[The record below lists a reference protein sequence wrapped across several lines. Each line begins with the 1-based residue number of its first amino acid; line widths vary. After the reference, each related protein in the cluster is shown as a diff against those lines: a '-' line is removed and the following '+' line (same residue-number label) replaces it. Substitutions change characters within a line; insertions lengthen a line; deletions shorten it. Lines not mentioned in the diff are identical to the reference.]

1 MATPREELNRLRAM
15 AAQPAMETQLTPR
28 EELEQL
34 RSKAQSVSTIKQPEL
49 EVPEWGEKYPTV
61 YGVAGAAYE
70 TAKPV
75 VEALGLVGGAIA
87 GTPAGPVGQVGG
99 AALGYAAAQNLIEL
113 AEERLGI
120 KLPQT
125 ALEQIK
131 DMPKELAEGAI
142 MEMGG
147 QVAGKVIPAIA
158 KAVTKPVQTLL
169 KKTAEKALKEPLAIE
184 GVRVAEAAGMELT
197 PGQMTGSRFLL
208 TAENVARRA
217 GMTTD
222 QIHKHDVKVAKQAID
237 RINKITSKLGKKG
250 VSEAVLGEQIRGSVN
265 HAVKSVQKMR
275 RSQAAL
281 DYGRVR
287 KLAGDKPVM
296 QLKSLKAE
304 INKIVDDFDVPGGEQ
319 IVKQAKGLL
328 GQVKVI
334 EKVTPPS
341 KILDISGKPM
351 REAVTEAIEPRISI
365 DKAMKIRSVYSD
377 ASRGTG
383 QIFKDIDSA
392 QNRMLATRLIKA
404 IEEDFSIAPTT
415 AKGNIGEALKIA
427 NKNYKTY
434 SQSLDA
440 IENSVLG
447 KMLGKDVNDAIIAG
461 QGWNTI
467 APEQIVNR
475 LVKMHP
481 SELRTAK
488 ALLQKSSPET
498 WGNIKRHSV
507 ERALIEAMDIPP
519 SAGLNPIPL
528 SSSKFIKALP
538 KEAQARELFDKKE
551 LAELK
556 MINNALIR
564 FGDRTG
570 ANFSNTAVMQEFL
583 ETLTSIASKTGL
595 FRLTGRAIGL
605 KTIANSMT
613 TSEGRKAVMT
623 ALKPGISDKAI
634 AAATKIIL
642 LQEKGISE
650 AVIKPY
656 EQLADNVGATP

>member
-1 MATPREELNRLRAM
+1 MATAREELNRLRA
-15 AAQPAMETQLTPR
+15 AQQQPPTQLTPR

-34 RSKAQSVSTIKQPEL
+34 RGKAQQPAPIVKPSEP
-49 EVPEWGEKYPTV
+49 EVPEWGKKYPTA

-75 VEALGLVGGAIA
+75 VEALGLVGGAIV
-87 GTPAGPVGQVGG
+87 GTPVGPAGQVGG
-99 AALGYAAAQNLIEL
+99 AALGYAAAKNLIEL
-113 AEERLGI
+113 AEERLGV

-125 ALEQIK
+125 AIEQIK
-131 DMPKELAEGAI
+131 DLPKELAEGAI

-147 QVAGKVIPAIA
+147 QVAGKVIPAA
-158 KAVTKPVQTLL
+158 VKAVAKPVQTLL
-169 KKTAEKALKEPLAIE
+169 QKTAEKALKEPLARE
-184 GVRVAEAAGMELT
+184 GIRVAEATGMELT

-222 QIHKHDVKVAKQAID
+222 QIHKHDVKVAGQAIE
-237 RINKITSKLGKKG
+237 RINKLTSKLGKKG
-250 VSEAVLGEQIRGSVN
+250 VSETSLGQQVQGAVS

-275 RSQAAL
+275 RGQAAI

-287 KLAGDKPVM
+287 KLAGDKPVV
-296 QLKSLKAE
+296 QLGNLKAE
-304 INKIVDDFDVPGGEQ
+304 INKIIDDFDVPGGSA

-328 GQVKVI
+328 GQVKTI

-341 KILDISGKPM
+341 KILDIHGKPV
-351 REAVTEAIEPRISI
+351 RGAVAETVEPKITI

-377 ASRGTG
+377 AARGTG
-383 QIFKDIDSA
+383 QVFKDIDHA
-392 QNRMLATRLIKA
+392 QNRMLASRLIKA
-404 IEEDFSIAPTT
+404 VEKDFEVVPTT
-415 AKGNIGEALKIA
+415 ATGNISEAMNIA

-447 KMLGKDVNDAIIAG
+447 KMLGKDVNDAIITG

-481 SELRTAK
+481 SELKAAK
-488 ALLQKSSPET
+488 AILQKTSPET
-498 WGNIKRHSV
+498 WGNLKRYSV
-507 ERALIEAMDIPP
+507 DRALTAAMDIPP
-519 SAGLNPIPL
+519 AAGLNPIPL

-538 KEAQARELFDKKE
+538 KEAQARVLFDKRE
-551 LAELK
+551 LSELK

-583 ETLTSIASKTGL
+583 ETLTAVASKTGL
-595 FRLTGRAIGL
+595 FRLTGRVIGL
-605 KTIANSMT
+605 KTIANAMT
-613 TSEGRKAVMT
+613 TTEGRRAVMT
-623 ALKPGISDKAI
+623 ALRPGVSDKV
-634 AAATKIIL
+634 AAAAVKTL
-642 LQEKGISE
+642 LIYSE
-650 AVIKPY
+650 NKTDKK
-656 EQLADNVGATP
+656 ENKE